1 MLGSIIGLLLILI
14 GAESHEIASHQ
25 MARSLPEERL
35 GLACPIELNYGPH
48 CICDFW
54 PYETYNIYCNASSPA
69 ELDTIKQTFEQTPIA
84 EHYEVKISLT
94 ASMSI
99 PANIFS
105 DKTAALI
112 SLECRGDG
120 TKLGAIDPQAF
131 IASAGRTSA
140 FQIMSCDLTEFDFDF
155 LAQLRVLETIR
166 IADCTL
172 TTMARMPLMPHMR
185 MVELFAPTGLREW
198 YDPAQTPFLDT
209 IIINAAKDTDE
220 DTMETIVDTL
230 LYYTYSLLRLYLV
243 NLGLTRIPPAT
254 RNFTSLNTLDFSEN
268 QISTL
273 PSGSLAFTSTLNSL
287 WLSNMP
293 IQNIEPDAFQG
304 NYRAALVYMVFGKLT
319 TFPRETYEQLL
330 EQMIQASGSIDIYG
344 NPIVCDDCHLGW
356 LINEK
361 RYLLTRVSGT
371 CDNGTSFN
379 QLDSQA
385 YDSRCQKSAALFT
398 ETSNFL
404 MILTLLFHLLVAQNK

>member
-1 MLGSIIGLLLILI
+1 MLGTIIGLLILI
-14 GAESHEIASHQ
+14 GVESHEITPHQ
-25 MARSLPEERL
+25 MASSLPEERL

-48 CICDFW
+48 CICDYW

-69 ELDTIKQTFEQTPIA
+69 ELETIKKTFEQTPIVD
-84 EHYEVKISLT
+84 HYEVRISLT

-99 PANIFS
+99 PGHIFS
-105 DKTAALI
+105 NKTAGLI
-112 SLECRGDG
+112 SFECRGDG

-131 IASAGRTSA
+131 IASAGRTSS
-140 FQIMSCDLTEFDFDF
+140 FQIMSCDLTEFDFVF
-155 LAQLRVLETIR
+155 LAQLRVLETMR

-185 MVELFAPTGLREW
+185 MIELYAPTGLREW
-198 YDPAQTPFLDT
+198 HDPAQTPFLDT
-209 IIINAAKDTDE
+209 IIINAATDTDQ

-230 LYYTYSLLRLYLV
+230 LYYTGSLTRLYLV
-243 NLGLTRIPPAT
+243 NLGLTRIPPAA
-254 RNFTSLNTLDFSEN
+254 RNFTNLNTLDFSEN

-287 WLSNMP
+287 GLANMP

-304 NYRAALVYMVFGKLT
+304 NYRAAMVYMVFGKLIA
-319 TFPRETYEQLL
+319 FPRETFEELL

-361 RYLLTRVSGT
+361 RHLLTRVSGT
-371 CDNGTSFN
+371 CANGTMFD

-385 YDSRCQKSAALFT
+385 YDTRCQKSAALFT
-398 ETSNFL
+398 EASSFL
-404 MILTLLFHLLVAQNK
+404 VILVLLFHFLIAQNK